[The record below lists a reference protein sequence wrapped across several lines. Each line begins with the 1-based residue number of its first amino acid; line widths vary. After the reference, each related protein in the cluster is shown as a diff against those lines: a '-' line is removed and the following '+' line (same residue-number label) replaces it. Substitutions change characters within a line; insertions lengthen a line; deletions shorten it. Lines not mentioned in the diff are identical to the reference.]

1 MMKYEKLPVDFQ
13 KNLTF
18 GSGFLCT
25 DFDPETGEIDVSK
38 ILGAFQNNGFNI
50 NVKRDIVNV
59 FDDIGNVPKNMKEGI
74 RTDAWNVT
82 CGGTLLTI
90 NPEILKKLLGNG
102 LLATVTPTSTGLT
115 YKTVKPTFDVANDD
129 FSTLWYVT
137 NYTDKNN
144 DVTGTSAVTAGFF
157 AVKME
162 NCLSTSGFSFQSV
175 DKEKG
180 SCSFEFTAY
189 GSISSPDEV
198 PVTFVTYD
206 PNDNT

>member
-1 MMKYEKLPVDFQ
+1 MMKYEKLPVGFP

-18 GSGFLCT
+18 GSGILCT
-25 DFDPETGEIDVSK
+25 EFSPETGEIDASK
-38 ILGAFQNNGFNI
+38 ILGAFKNDGFKI
-50 NVKRDIVNV
+50 DVSRDIVNV
-59 FDDIGNVPKNMKEGI
+59 FDDIANAPKNTKEGI
-74 RTDAWNVT
+74 RGEAWNVT
-82 CGGTLLTI
+82 CSGTLLTI
-90 NPEILKKLLGNG
+90 NPDSIKKLLGNG
-102 LLATVTPTSTGLT
+102 SIATVTPTGTGLT

-137 NYTDKNN
+137 NYTDKNI

-162 NCLSTSGFSFQSV
+162 NCLSTSGFSFQSA

-180 SCSFEFTAY
+180 SCSFGFTAY

-206 PNDNT
+206 PNDNA